1 MSIAILR
8 MTMANPPVVKSIRF
22 GRSQHRSLARD
33 NKRRRPSCPD
43 QGIRSRA
50 NRREDIIAASTPDKF
65 YKRSQ
70 EKNTSPVAGFFLGF
84 QPTPFEQDCSGVP
97 FRISGRWFIQP
108 ALLVFSASGFHR
120 FCASKP
126 VRSETH
132 KQQRLSG
139 ANHGSIGDSWPTAFS
154 GCPRGTRVAGETER
168 ARGTPSLTNHL

>member
-8 MTMANPPVVKSIRF
+8 MTMANPPVDKSIRF

-33 NKRRRPSCPD
+33 KKLRRPSCPD

-120 FCASKP
+120 FCATKP

-132 KQQRLSG
+132 KQ
-139 ANHGSIGDSWPTAFS
+139 HGCQVPTMVLL
-154 GCPRGTRVAGETER
+154 GTRGPQLFRVGRGGLGSREKLSVPEARR
-168 ARGTPSLTNHL
+168 A